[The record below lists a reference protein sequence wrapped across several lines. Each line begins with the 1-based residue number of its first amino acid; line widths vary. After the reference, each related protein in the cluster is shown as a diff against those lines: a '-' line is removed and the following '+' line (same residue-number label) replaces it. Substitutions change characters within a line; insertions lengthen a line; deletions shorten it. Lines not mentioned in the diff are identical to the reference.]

1 MGEVLLGRKEHPGYV
16 ARGFPDPDHI
26 REDHHFSVA
35 TVEGGIMRLAG
46 RAAVVT
52 GSSRGV
58 GRSVALA
65 FGSEGAD
72 VLVNYTS
79 SEGPAQEVVEE
90 IRAMGRKSVAVRANV
105 ASKPDVEGMM
115 ETAKENFGRLDILVN
130 NAGFTR
136 PAMLHK
142 MQEDSWDAVV
152 DAHLKGPFLCC
163 QAAFKYFKE
172 QNYGKIINV
181 SSVAGLVGTVGQVNY
196 AAAKGGTLSLTKS
209 LAREL
214 ARYNVCANVI
224 SLGIVETDMTETIRS
239 DEKLRDI
246 YMNRIL
252 LKRFAKA
259 EDICPAFVFLA
270 SPESDYISGQ
280 LLCVDG
286 GYGMI

>member
-1 MGEVLLGRKEHPGYV
+1 MK
-16 ARGFPDPDHI
+16 
-26 REDHHFSVA
+26 
-35 TVEGGIMRLAG
+35 LAG
-46 RAAVVT
+46 KAAVVT

-58 GRSVALA
+58 GRNVALA
-65 FGSEGAD
+65 FAKEGAD

-79 SEGPAQEVVEE
+79 SAGPAQEVVDL
-90 IRAMGRKSVAVRANV
+90 IKAMGRKSVAVRADV
-105 ASKPDVEGMM
+105 ASKAEVEAMM
-115 ETAKENFGRLDILVN
+115 NAAKETFGRLDILVN

-142 MQEDSWDAVV
+142 MAEEDWDAVL
-152 DAHLKGPFLCC
+152 DTHLKGPFLCI

-196 AAAKGGTLSLTKS
+196 SAAKGGILSFTKS
-209 LAREL
+209 VAREL

-224 SLGIVETDMTETIRS
+224 SLGIVETDMSEKIRT
-239 DEKLRDI
+239 DEKLKEI
-246 YMNRIL
+246 YLNRIL
-252 LKRFAKA
+252 LKKFGTA
-259 EDICPAFVFLA
+259 EAISPSFVFLA
-270 SPESDYISGQ
+270 SPESDYVTGQ